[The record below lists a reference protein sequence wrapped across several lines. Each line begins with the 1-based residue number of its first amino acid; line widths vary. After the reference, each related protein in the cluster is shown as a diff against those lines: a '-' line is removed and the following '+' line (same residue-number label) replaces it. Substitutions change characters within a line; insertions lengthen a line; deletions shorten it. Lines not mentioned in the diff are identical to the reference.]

1 MKKIFLSI
9 LALLTLSLGFSGQG
23 LATPITGLYYESSP
37 QSWVGGGATVLVTPS
52 DDFDFI
58 ASRNFDSGMS
68 FAVNDFSENPH
79 FWSTRWWYL
88 DFSAPFN
95 QLLQVGHYSNATR
108 YPFQDFDDPGL
119 NFSGNGRGNN
129 QLSGY
134 FDVREVSYG
143 PNGQVLSFAADFT
156 QFDENFESG
165 WNKGGLRY
173 NSAIPLFSVPEPHSS
188 ALLAIG
194 IVGLIA
200 TSRDKRT

>member
-1 MKKIFLSI
+1 MRKVFIAL
-9 LALLTLSLGFSGQG
+9 LALLTIFLGSSGQG

-52 DDFDFI
+52 NNFDFI
-58 ASRNFDSGMS
+58 AYRNFDSGVS
-68 FAVNDFSENPH
+68 FAVNDFSTNPD

-88 DFSAPFN
+88 DFSAPFD

-108 YPFQDFDDPGL
+108 FPFQDFNDPGL
-119 NFSGNGRGNN
+119 DFSGNGRGNN

-134 FDVREVSYG
+134 FDVQEVSYS

-156 QFDENFESG
+156 QFDENFESR
-165 WNKGGLRY
+165 WNKGSIRY
-173 NSAIPLFSVPEPHSS
+173 NSVIPLLSVPEPHSL

-194 IVGLIA
+194 SVGLVA
-200 TSRDKRT
+200 SYRRKRT